1 MSAGGGFPFAVKVCG
16 VQSPSEVELCAR
28 AGATHV
34 GINPWPHSP
43 RRVTPNQARSLTLL
57 SRRLGLVPVLLH
69 LPGSPLSE
77 RDLLSLAPA
86 VVQWYGPLP
95 EVLFRR
101 LLGGG
106 LALWEA
112 RKSGVDWAPPRR
124 GAVLLLDGPGPG
136 AGGTGRP
143 WEWRVRQGTAFPF
156 LLAGG
161 LGPQNVGEAVE
172 ACSPSGVDAASGL
185 ESAPGRKDPGR
196 VRAFCA
202 AAREALRRR
211 GGPPLPAPWG
221 GAP

>member
-1 MSAGGGFPFAVKVCG
+1 MSAMRGFPFAVKVCG
-16 VQSPSEVELCAR
+16 VRSPAEVELCAR

-34 GINPWPHSP
+34 GINPWPRSP
-43 RRVTPNQARSLTLL
+43 RRVTPDQARSLARL
-57 SRRLGLVPVLLH
+57 SRRLGLVPVFLH

-95 EVLFRR
+95 EALFRR

-112 RKSGVDWAPPRR
+112 QKAGRARVPPRR
-124 GAVLLLDGPGPG
+124 GAALLLDGPGPG

-143 WEWRVRQGTAFPF
+143 WAWELLRGAAFPF
-156 LLAGG
+156 VLAGG
-161 LGPQNVGEAVE
+161 LGPENVRRAVE

-196 VRAFCA
+196 VHAFCA
-202 AAREALRRR
+202 IAREALRRR
-211 GGPPLPAPWG
+211 GGPLLPAPWG
-221 GAP
+221 GPP